1 MNSLFRQQCYL
12 LGEWRSA
19 PKTMTITNPFND
31 EVIGT
36 VPNMGEKETQEVI
49 AGADKAFQQFK
60 ALTAQ
65 ERANLLHRW
74 HQLILEHSDELAHI
88 MTLEQGKP
96 LAEAKGEVLYA
107 ASFIEWFAEEARRAY
122 GTLVP
127 SHKANAKILVTK
139 EPIGVVA
146 AITPWN
152 FPAAMITRKCGPAF
166 AAGCP
171 VILKPAPDTPFTALA
186 LAVLAEKAGFPAGV
200 FNVIT
205 GDAVAIGGELT
216 SNKRVRKLSFTGSTP
231 VGKLLM
237 RQSAD
242 NIKKLSLELGGNAPF
257 IVFEDADLDAAVEG
271 AMIAKFRNAGQT
283 CVCANRLYV
292 QRSVYTEFCEKLVA
306 KVSALNVGNGFD
318 QGVHIGPLINDAA
331 VAKVVQHVEDA
342 QSKGAHIECGQLP
355 MAGSRLVQPLV
366 LSGVTD
372 EMLVAQEETFGPMAP
387 LFVFDSEE
395 EVLARANNTDFGLAA
410 YFYTQSLSRA
420 WRVSEALEAGIVG
433 VNEGLISTT
442 VAPFGG
448 VKESGLGREGSFLG
462 MDDYMESKYIL
473 MGL

>member
-12 LGEWRSA
+12 LGEWRSS
-19 PKTMTITNPFND
+19 PQTMTITNPFND

-166 AAGCP
+166 AAGCA

-292 QRSVYTEFCEKLVA
+292 QRSVYSEFCQKLVA
-306 KVSALNVGNGFD
+306 KVSALKVGNGFE
-318 QGVHIGPLINDAA
+318 QGVNIGPLINDAA

-342 QSKGAHIECGQLP
+342 QSKGAQIECGQLP
-355 MAGSRLVQPLV
+355 TAGSRLVQPLV

-395 EVLARANNTDFGLAA
+395 EVLERANNTDFGLAA

>member
-19 PKTMTITNPFND
+19 PQTMTITNPFSD

-74 HQLILEHSDELAHI
+74 HQLILEYSDELAHI

-107 ASFIEWFAEEARRAY
+107 ASFIEWFAEEARRTY

-292 QRSVYTEFCEKLVA
+292 QRSVYTEFCEKLVE

-342 QSKGAHIECGQLP
+342 QSKGAQIECGQLP
-355 MAGSRLVQPLV
+355 TAGSRLVQPLV

>member
-19 PKTMTITNPFND
+19 PQTMTITNPFSD

-74 HQLILEHSDELAHI
+74 HQLILEYSDELAHI

-107 ASFIEWFAEEARRAY
+107 ASFIEWFAEEARRTY

-271 AMIAKFRNAGQT
+271 TMIAKFRNAGQT

-292 QRSVYTEFCEKLVA
+292 QRSVYTAFCQKLVA

-342 QSKGAHIECGQLP
+342 QSKGAQIECGQLP
-355 MAGSRLVQPLV
+355 TAGSRLVQPLV